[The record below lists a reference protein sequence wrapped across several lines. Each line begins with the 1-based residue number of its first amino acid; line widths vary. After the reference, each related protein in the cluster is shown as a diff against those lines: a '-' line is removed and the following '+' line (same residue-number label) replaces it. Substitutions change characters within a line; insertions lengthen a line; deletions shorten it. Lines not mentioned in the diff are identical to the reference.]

1 MAFIYDPNNEFEK
14 RVNSESVVWQSVES
28 KFWINILQ
36 KLIEEHSK
44 ETNSGL
50 SNKIIKNFDKEISNF
65 IQVCPKEMLDKLEH
79 PFLIIL
85 ASKKLAKMKNI
96 EIFCFGFG
104 QVAKHFVNKLG
115 LENFHINL
123 SVTSRNKT
131 QEKILNK
138 MNYVNFKFDGD
149 NYDNK
154 LIEKLKKADYILIS
168 IPPKNGKDVV
178 LKNFLNIIENCRAK
192 WITYLSSTSV
202 YGDHKGQW
210 VDEMSLLNPTSYNGI
225 DRLYVEKLWMSLYSN
240 KKIPLQIFRLS
251 GIYSN
256 ENNVLIKLRSGNAK
270 IIDKKNHFFSRIHV
284 EDIANIYLHPFRIQS
299 WRNL

>member
-1 MAFIYDPNNEFEK
+1 M
-14 RVNSESVVWQSVES
+14 
-28 KFWINILQ
+28 
-36 KLIEEHSK
+36 
-44 ETNSGL
+44 
-50 SNKIIKNFDKEISNF
+50 
-65 IQVCPKEMLDKLEH
+65 
-79 PFLIIL
+79 
-85 ASKKLAKMKNI
+85 
-96 EIFCFGFG
+96 
-104 QVAKHFVNKLG
+104 AKHFVNKLG

-210 VDEMSLLNPTSYNGI
+210 VDELSLLNPTSYNGI

-284 EDIANIYLHPFRIQS
+284 EDIANILFTSISNFKAGEIYNISDDKPAPSEDVTFYGAKILKINKPKLIKLQDVESKMLKNFYKDSKKVSNKKMKIFFRYNLKFPSYIEGLDYI
-299 WRNL
+299 RNNFA